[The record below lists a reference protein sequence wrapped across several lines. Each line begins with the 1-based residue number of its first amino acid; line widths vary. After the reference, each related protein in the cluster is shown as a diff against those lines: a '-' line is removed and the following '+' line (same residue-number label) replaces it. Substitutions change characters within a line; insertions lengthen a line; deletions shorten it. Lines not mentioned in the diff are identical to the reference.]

1 LQHAAAAGELL
12 ASTARRPAMT
22 SPDASV
28 APLSSSEDAPVLC
41 SARLRLDRLQA
52 ADAAFIHALVN
63 SEGWL
68 RFIGDRGVRS
78 LADAEAFIENGP
90 RTSYRVH
97 GFGLWRL
104 SRLEG
109 GPALGVCGL
118 LKRDTLPAPDLGY
131 ALLPEFHRHGYAREA
146 AAACIEFAREELQLS
161 ELLAICQLDNA
172 ASLGL
177 LRGLGFVDAETFR
190 SDNGHTLQKLVLRLR

>member
-1 LQHAAAAGELL
+1 
-12 ASTARRPAMT
+12 MT

-28 APLSSSEDAPVLC
+28 ATLSSSKDAPVLH

-52 ADAAFIHALVN
+52 TDAAFIHALVN

-68 RFIGDRGVRS
+68 RFIGDRGVRG

-90 RTSYRVH
+90 RASYRQH
-97 GFGLWRL
+97 GFGLWRVSPL
-104 SRLEG
+104 TG
-109 GPALGVCGL
+109 GPSIGVCGL
-118 LKRDTLPAPDLGY
+118 LKREALPAPDLGF
-131 ALLPEFHRHGYAREA
+131 ALLPEFYGMGYAREA
-146 AAACIEFAREELQLS
+146 AAACIQFAREQLTLD

-177 LRGLGFVDAETFR
+177 LRGLGFVDAETFQ
-190 SDNGHTLQKLVLRLR
+190 SDGGQTLQKLVLRLR